1 MKKKHRHEIF
11 CMKESYLLGK
21 GFWFVKKE
29 KFTSGEGCPEAP
41 EEYLF
46 FLGKCSKG
54 MPLERS

>member
-1 MKKKHRHEIF
+1 
-11 CMKESYLLGK
+11 MKESYLLGK
-21 GFWFVKKE
+21 GFWLVKKE